1 MVSVSKL
8 KGKGKENLY
17 RRRQRNTSPV
27 ITAPDSGATLLNTT
41 CIKSVQGNRAI
52 VGWCPR

>member
-8 KGKGKENLY
+8 KGKGKENFY
-17 RRRQRNTSPV
+17 RRRLRNTSPV
-27 ITAPDSGATLLNTT
+27 ITALDSGATLLNTT

-52 VGWCPR
+52 EDC